1 MPPNCA
7 PALSQLRRGRHR
19 PLQRGGGRA
28 GRGAQRAQ
36 CAGSGVPHQHSTTG
50 GALFVGAESPRGG
63 DAGRLSVG
71 VAYGGW
77 NRSERWL
84 GVSLYIAIYSVT
96 FAAPEGREIFFNIA
110 RYLPYIYPRARHITI
125 SHRTRVK
132 ISENN
137 ERNLGATCTK
147 LCPRVTCHTTA
158 TVAAAASRRRITG
171 LWVRRRRRC
180 VSLCEQRDRYIAI
193 YSVTYAT
200 AREARGEKFSRYSR
214 DICHRRP

>member
-1 MPPNCA
+1 MRA
-7 PALSQLRRGRHR
+7 RLSSGGVAVRRRRG
-19 PLQRGGGRA
+19 QRGPRPRRMTGRRHHA
-28 GRGAQRAQ
+28 GWF
-36 CAGSGVPHQHSTTG
+36 SI
-50 GALFVGAESPRGG
+50 
-63 DAGRLSVG
+63 
-71 VAYGGW
+71 
-77 NRSERWL
+77 

-96 FAAPEGREIFFNIA
+96 FAAPEGRELFFNIA

-200 AREARGEKFSRYSR
+200 AREARGEKISRYSR
-214 DICHRRP
+214 DICPRRP